1 MSLRWQAKGRYSY
14 LMDLFS
20 LLTILNLSKSEMN
33 QNFPSV
39 NEKYSTAVFSNKII
53 QQYNVQHNDCS

>member
-39 NEKYSTAVFSNKII
+39 NEKCSTAFFSNKII